1 MPKRFVSRRLHGYLD
16 FLTVGLILVGPEVFR
31 VRDSRP
37 STVPARFFALTV
49 ALLSVLTD
57 YGPKNDPLEF
67 GGPRMLSMRT
77 HVKIDA
83 IGAVAV
89 GAIPLAT
96 GSCRRG
102 WNYWAPQLLIA
113 STETFFALTTKL
125 EDD

>member
-1 MPKRFVSRRLHGYLD
+1 MPKRFVSKRLHGYLD

-37 STVPARFFALTV
+37 SVEPARAFALGV
-49 ALLSVLTD
+49 AALSVLTD

-67 GGPRMLSMRT
+67 GGPRLLSMRA
-77 HVKIDA
+77 HVKLDA
-83 IGAVAV
+83 L
-89 GAIPLAT
+89 GAITVGVLPWLT
-96 GSCRRG
+96 GSRRKG

-125 EDD
+125 DD